1 MCTHSP
7 EGQPYPGLHQE
18 KSGQQVKGGDSAPLV
33 CSGETPPRVLHPAL
47 EPSAQEG
54 QGTVGMG
61 LEEGSNNDQRGGAPL
76 LRGQAEKDG
85 VVQPGEEKGLGRP
98 YCGLSVLKGGLQE
111 RGGK

>member
-1 MCTHSP
+1 
-7 EGQPYPGLHQE
+7 
-18 KSGQQVKGGDSAPLV
+18 
-33 CSGETPPRVLHPAL
+33 
-47 EPSAQEG
+47 
-54 QGTVGMG
+54 MG